1 MKRGD
6 SLIRLRRFRVDE
18 MKRRMATLDGMKA
31 DAERKLAD
39 LEDSVARE
47 RQRAGDSDI
56 GRLAFPSFLR
66 SIESRRENLK
76 ATLRDIERE
85 RVTAQA
91 DLNTAFQELKSLE
104 FANEQQAKRVA
115 EIEARRAQS
124 RLDEMALV
132 RHLRKHGGDIFAWWA
147 DFRSRVA
154 FTQPEDHDLV
164 GLLGVAA
171 CFSALEDGTPE
182 LPFDTASGVIRPD
195 VWRKWLDW
203 DPVRMVPKYADALRS
218 VHSIWIDA
226 GDADNF
232 NLDVGAAA
240 FRAALA
246 ETGIPDETIHYEIF
260 SGTHFGIGYRYP
272 LALAWLCKRM
282 G

>member
-6 SLIRLRRFRVDE
+6 TLIRLRRFRVDE

-66 SIESRRENLK
+66 SIESRRENLR

-85 RVTAQA
+85 RTVAQA

-104 FANEQQAKRVA
+104 FATEQQAKRVQ
-115 EIEARRAQS
+115 ELETRRSQS

-132 RHLRKHGGDIFAWWA
+132 RHLRKH
-147 DFRSRVA
+147 
-154 FTQPEDHDLV
+154 
-164 GLLGVAA
+164 
-171 CFSALEDGTPE
+171 
-182 LPFDTASGVIRPD
+182 
-195 VWRKWLDW
+195 
-203 DPVRMVPKYADALRS
+203 ALRS
-218 VHSIWIDA
+218 
-226 GDADNF
+226 
-232 NLDVGAAA
+232 
-240 FRAALA
+240 
-246 ETGIPDETIHYEIF
+246 
-260 SGTHFGIGYRYP
+260 
-272 LALAWLCKRM
+272 M
-282 G
+282 